1 MTEAAH
7 ADPYTTPSASAVLE
21 RALFEVKHV
30 VVGQDAMVERMMIGL
45 LARGHVLLEG
55 VPGVAKTLAV
65 RTLATVVGGD
75 FVRLQFTPD
84 LMPSDIVGT
93 RVWRPS
99 TETFDVEPGPVFA
112 NLVLADEINRAPAKV
127 QSALLEAMAEQQVS
141 IGGQTHRLPDP
152 FIVLATQNP
161 IENDG
166 VYALPEAQR
175 DRFLLKVDVDHA
187 DELGELTI
195 VQRMSADRPRAQ
207 QILTVPDIVRLQA
220 EAEQVFVHHAVAMYA
235 VQLVLAT
242 RNPHR
247 YGVHT
252 LDGVLEY
259 GVSARGSL
267 GLVAA
272 ARALALLRGRDY
284 VLPGDIADVA
294 SDVLAHRL
302 VLTFDAVA
310 DGVDPRTAVE
320 AVLAAVPQPRIA
332 ASEDPSAVAAGGDV
346 RYPPAA
352 PTPAAAASTPYE
364 ATP

>member
-21 RALFEVKHV
+21 RALFEVKRV

-84 LMPSDIVGT
+84 LMPVRHRRHPGLAAVHRDASTSNPDRSSPTSCSPT
-93 RVWRPS
+93 RSTALPPRCSRRCSRRWPS
-99 TETFDVEPGPVFA
+99 S
-112 NLVLADEINRAPAKV
+112 R
-127 QSALLEAMAEQQVS
+127 SA
-141 IGGQTHRLPDP
+141 IGGQTYRLPDP
-152 FIVLATQNP
+152 FLVLATQNP

-195 VQRMSADRPRAQ
+195 VQRMSARPATRAAD
-207 QILTVPDIVRLQA
+207 PDGRRTCVRLQA
-220 EAEQVFVHHAVAMYA
+220 EAEQVFVHHAVAD
-235 VQLVLAT
+235 V
-242 RNPHR
+242 RR
-247 YGVHT
+247 
-252 LDGVLEY
+252 
-259 GVSARGSL
+259 
-267 GLVAA
+267 A
-272 ARALALLRGRDY
+272 ARDGDPPPAPVRRAHPRRCARVRRQRSRVARPGRRGPALALLRGRDY

-302 VLTFDAVA
+302 VLDL
-310 DGVDPRTAVE
+310 RRRRRRRR
-320 AVLAAVPQPRIA
+320 PQDR
-332 ASEDPSAVAAGGDV
+332 
-346 RYPPAA
+346 
-352 PTPAAAASTPYE
+352 
-364 ATP
+364 